1 MPRFYPTCLKTR
13 THFDLLSSS
22 LSYVML
28 LYPFNERKYLNER
41 NIIITRN
48 KKLDAQRWDT
58 RKLPFSRSCKEK
70 RKIEKSVDPRRKK
83 VDSGDADQTMG
94 LALGMRTGNP
104 CRRDVRR
111 FAKPY

>member
-1 MPRFYPTCLKTR
+1 MF
-13 THFDLLSSS
+13 
-22 LSYVML
+22 

-41 NIIITRN
+41 NIIITRK